1 MKYVQIK
8 APALAIEA
16 PEQHHWRH
24 SGAFIWTPFTPF
36 STVSIVNFEHVSVN
50 GVVSILWCL

>member
-8 APALAIEA
+8 APALTIEA

-24 SGAFIWTPFTPF
+24 SGAFIWTPFTPS

-50 GVVSILWCL
+50 